1 MELLGT
7 DTRPQSEDGLRAL
20 LVLYTAADGSY
31 ATDARLSQDT
41 HCALKAFLEKTRAC
55 ARACD
60 VRLFWHGDGEY
71 DLICAACMKESD
83 NHSARKAGAL
93 AYQAL
98 KRIGTASI
106 TVADGAGAE
115 AAVEGALLSSF
126 SYDHLKGKRERCI
139 SVMPEGT
146 CSGFDRTVRTVEAQN
161 FCRFL
166 AETPANMMT
175 PSLFVRHVR
184 QHLEGLGNVEVLVHG
199 CKWAK
204 KERMGLFLSVA
215 KGSEHGLRFLSI
227 RYRGGKNRD
236 VDLALVGKGIT
247 FDSGGINLKPSSG
260 IGDMKMDMAGAAAVV
275 SAVGLAAR
283 LGVELNIDVHV
294 PLCEN
299 MPSGRATKPG
309 DVARASNGKT
319 VEIDNTDAEG
329 RLVLADALLYAQ
341 KFAPRYVVDVAT
353 LTGAISVA
361 LGPVYSG
368 VFSNCEMLAGWI
380 VECGAHTGDM
390 AWRMPLDD
398 RYRPQLDSRVADM
411 KNCGTRHG
419 GACVA
424 AVFLREFINESTK
437 WAHID
442 IAGVKSDSCFS
453 ELYGKGPTGQPVRMI
468 FSLIERIAA
477 DQHISE

>member
-7 DTRPQSEDGLRAL
+7 DTRPQSEGGPRAL
-20 LVLYTAADGSY
+20 LVLYTAAGGGY
-31 ATDARLSQDT
+31 ATDAQLAQDA
-41 HCALKAFLEKTRAC
+41 HRALTAFLEQTRAC
-55 ARACD
+55 ARAGD
-60 VRLFWHGDGEY
+60 VRLLWHRDGEY
-71 DLICAACMKESD
+71 DLICAAGVREND
-83 NHSARKAGAL
+83 HHAARKAGAL

-98 KRIGTASI
+98 KKVNVASI
-106 TVADGAGAE
+106 TVAGGAGAE
-115 AAVEGALLSSF
+115 TAAEGALLASF
-126 SYDHLKGKRERCI
+126 SYDRLKGKRERCI
-139 SVMPEGT
+139 AVVPERG
-146 CSGFDRTVRTVEAQN
+146 CAGFDRAVRIVEAQN

-184 QHLEGLGNVEVLVHG
+184 QHLEGLENTEVHVHG
-199 CKWAK
+199 CRWAK
-204 KERMGLFLSVA
+204 KEKMGLLLSVA
-215 KGSEHGLRFLSI
+215 RGSERGLRFLSI
-227 RYRGGKNRD
+227 RYRGGRD
-236 VDLALVGKGIT
+236 TGVDLALVGKGIT
-247 FDSGGINLKPSSG
+247 FDSGGINLKSSAG

-283 LGVELNIDVHV
+283 VGARLNIDVHV

-341 KFAPRYVVDVAT
+341 RFAPRYVVDVAT

-368 VFSNCEMLAGWI
+368 VFSNCDALAAWI
-380 VECGAHTGDM
+380 VECGARTGDM
-390 AWRMPLDD
+390 VWRMPLDE
-398 RYRPQLDSRVADM
+398 RYRQQLDSRVADM

-424 AVFLREFINESTK
+424 AVFLSEFVEEGTK
-437 WAHID
+437 WAHVD

-453 ELYGKGPTGQPVRMI
+453 ELYGKGPTGQPVRML
-468 FSLIERIAA
+468 FSLIERLAA
-477 DQHISE
+477 GE